1 MIHCSPLRVIPKKN
15 KPNKWCLI
23 VDLSSPTGES
33 VNDGISR
40 ELSSLSYTSVDVV
53 VEHILTLG
61 RGFMLAK
68 MDIKQ
73 AYRMIPVHLQDRPLL
88 GMKWQGQVF
97 VDKALPFGLRSAPT
111 IFSAAADTLLWLM
124 HQKGASVIKHYID
137 DFITAGKPQSE
148 ECQRNFETMHK
159 V

>member
-1 MIHCSPLRVIPKKN
+1 MAANRLVCLSEEQAAQLMIHCSPFGVIPKKN
-15 KPNKWCLI
+15 KPNKWRLI

-61 RGFMLAK
+61 RGSMLAK
-68 MDIKQ
+68 MNIKQ
-73 AYRMIPVHLQDRPLL
+73 AYRMIPVRPQDRPLL

-97 VDKALPFGLRSAPT
+97 VSLEPTLSGPDFVSQLWRKILRDKIRT
-111 IFSAAADTLLWLM
+111 
-124 HQKGASVIKHYID
+124 
-137 DFITAGKPQSE
+137 GKPGFKA
-148 ECQRNFETMHK
+148 RYL
-159 V
+159 